1 MQKGNYQKLIFSFL
15 IFLFIFSFLFNSN
28 FIFSQAQDILKEISN
43 FLKGNLSTPSSLTTS
58 TPVTQN
64 KKEFSL
70 SLLPYLEKEITGVV
84 KKASP
89 AVVSIVVSK
98 YVPIIERYY
107 SNPFEE
113 FELPPE
119 LEPFFK
125 FEFQVP
131 EYRTKGYE
139 KQEVGGG
146 TGFIVSPDGL
156 ILTNKHVVDDDK
168 AEYTVYLNDGR
179 KFKAKILLKHP
190 VDDLAL
196 IKIDAYNLPTLPLGN
211 SDNLQIGE
219 FVIAIGNALGEFQ
232 NTVSFGVISGLKR
245 NIVASDAFGKTQ
257 RLEDL
262 IQTDAAINYG
272 NSGGPLINIYGEVIG
287 VNTAIVSGA
296 QNIGF
301 AIPINRAK
309 RMIEEWKTKGKVEIP
324 FLGIKYVLVDE
335 KVKERFNLPYA
346 YGAYVY
352 TEIKSDKAVIPNSPA
367 ERAGIKEG
375 DLILEIDGEKI
386 TLQNTLAATVRKK
399 KVGDV
404 VTLKIWRDGKIL
416 EIKVTLGKLP
426 ENLLSQ

>member
-1 MQKGNYQKLIFSFL
+1 MQKGNYQKLIFLFL
-15 IFLFIFSFLFNSN
+15 IFLFILSFFFNSN

-43 FLKGNLSTPSSLTTS
+43 FLKGNLSMPSSLTTS

-64 KKEFSL
+64 KTEFSL

-146 TGFIVSPDGL
+146 TGFVVSPDGL

-245 NIVASDAFGKTQ
+245 NIVASDTFGKTQ

-386 TLQNTLAATVRKK
+386 TLQNTLAAAVRKK

>member
-15 IFLFIFSFLFNSN
+15 ISLFVLSFFFNSN

-43 FLKGNLSTPSSLTTS
+43 FLKGNLSMPSSLTTS
-58 TPVTQN
+58 IPVTQN
-64 KKEFSL
+64 KTEFSL
-70 SLLPYLEKEITGVV
+70 SLLPYLEKEITGIV

-245 NIVASDAFGKTQ
+245 NIVASDTFGKTQ

-386 TLQNTLAATVRKK
+386 TLQNTLAAAVRKK

>member
-1 MQKGNYQKLIFSFL
+1 MQKENYQKLIFLFL
-15 IFLFIFSFLFNSN
+15 IFLFILSFFFNSN

-43 FLKGNLSTPSSLTTS
+43 FLKGNLSMPSSLTTS

-64 KKEFSL
+64 KTEFSL

-146 TGFIVSPDGL
+146 TGFVVSPDGL

-245 NIVASDAFGKTQ
+245 NIVASDTFGKTQ

-386 TLQNTLAATVRKK
+386 TLQNTLAAAVRKK

>member
-1 MQKGNYQKLIFSFL
+1 MKKENYPKLTFLFLTFLFTFLFLLNGNLIFSE
-15 IFLFIFSFLFNSN
+15 
-28 FIFSQAQDILKEISN
+28 AQDIFKEISN
-43 FLKGNLSTPSSLTTS
+43 FLKSNLTAPSSFTTS
-58 TPVTQN
+58 TVTTQN
-64 KKEFSL
+64 KTDFSL

-131 EYRTKGYE
+131 QYRTKGYE
-139 KQEVGGG
+139 KKEVGGG
-146 TGFIVSPDGL
+146 TGFIVSSDGL

-168 AEYTVYLNDGR
+168 ADYMVYLNDGR
-179 KFKAKILLKHP
+179 KFKAKVILKHP

-196 IKIDAYNLPTLPLGN
+196 LKIDAYNLPTLPLGN
-211 SDNLQIGE
+211 SDNIQIGE

-245 NIVASDAFGKTQ
+245 NIVASDSYGKSQ

-324 FLGIKYVLVDE
+324 FLGIKYILVDE
-335 KVKERFNLPYA
+335 EIKEKFNLPYG

-367 ERAGIKEG
+367 EKAGIKEG
-375 DLILEIDGEKI
+375 DLILEINGEKI
-386 TLQNTLAATVRKK
+386 TLQNTLASAIRKK
-399 KVGDV
+399 KVGEV
-404 VTLKIWRDGKIL
+404 VTLKIWRNGKIL

-426 ENLLSQ
+426 ENLLYQ

>member
-43 FLKGNLSTPSSLTTS
+43 FLKGNLITPSSLTTS

-64 KKEFSL
+64 KTEFSL

-131 EYRTKGYE
+131 KYRTKGYE

-245 NIVASDAFGKTQ
+245 NIVASDTFGKTQ

-386 TLQNTLAATVRKK
+386 TLQNTLAAAVRKK
-399 KVGDV
+399 RVGDV

>member
-15 IFLFIFSFLFNSN
+15 ISLFVLSFFFNSN

-43 FLKGNLSTPSSLTTS
+43 FLKGNLSMPSSLTTS
-58 TPVTQN
+58 IPVTQ
-64 KKEFSL
+64 KKTEFSL

-156 ILTNKHVVDDDK
+156 ILTNRHVVDDDK

-245 NIVASDAFGKTQ
+245 NIVASDTFGKTQ

-386 TLQNTLAATVRKK
+386 TLQNTLAAAVRKK

>member
-15 IFLFIFSFLFNSN
+15 ISLFVLSFFFNSN

-43 FLKGNLSTPSSLTTS
+43 FLKGNLSMPSSLTTS
-58 TPVTQN
+58 IPVTQN
-64 KKEFSL
+64 KTEFSL

-245 NIVASDAFGKTQ
+245 NIVASDTFGKTQ

-386 TLQNTLAATVRKK
+386 TLQNTLAAAVRKK

>member
-1 MQKGNYQKLIFSFL
+1 MERENYKKIFLLFLFLFISFLLFLNSNL
-15 IFLFIFSFLFNSN
+15 IFLE
-28 FIFSQAQDILKEISN
+28 AQDIFKEISN
-43 FLKGNLSTPSSLTTS
+43 FLRGNLNYLPVISTS
-58 TPVTQN
+58 TVPSQT
-64 KKEFSL
+64 KSDFSL

-89 AVVSIVVSK
+89 AVVSIVVNK

-113 FELPPE
+113 FEIPPE

-125 FEFQVP
+125 FDFQVP
-131 EYRTKGYE
+131 QYRTKGYE
-139 KQEVGGG
+139 KEEISGG
-146 TGFIVSPDGL
+146 TGFIVSSDGL
-156 ILTNKHVVDDDK
+156 ILTNEHVVDDDK
-168 AEYTVYLNDGR
+168 AEYVVYLNDGR
-179 KFKAKILLKHP
+179 KFKAKVLLKHP

-219 FVIAIGNALGEFQ
+219 FVIAIGNALGELQ

-245 NIVASDAFGKTQ
+245 NIVASDSFGKIQ

-272 NSGGPLINIYGEVIG
+272 NSGGPLINIYGEAIG

-309 RMIEEWKTKGKVEIP
+309 RMIEEWKTKGKIEIP
-324 FLGIKYVLVDE
+324 FLGIKYILVDK
-335 KVKERFNLPYA
+335 KVKEKFNLPYS

-352 TEIKSDKAVIPNSPA
+352 TDIKNDKAVIPNSPA

-386 TLQNTLAATVRKK
+386 TLQNTLAATIRKK
-399 KVGDV
+399 KVGDIIS
-404 VTLKIWRDGKIL
+404 LKIWREGKIL
-416 EIKVTLGKLP
+416 EIKVTLGRLP

>member
-15 IFLFIFSFLFNSN
+15 IFLFILSFFFNSN
-28 FIFSQAQDILKEISN
+28 FIFPQAQDILKEISN

-64 KKEFSL
+64 KTEFSL

-146 TGFIVSPDGL
+146 TGFVVSPDGL

-245 NIVASDAFGKTQ
+245 NIVASDTFGKTQ

-386 TLQNTLAATVRKK
+386 TLQNTLAAVVRKK